1 MGCGKA
7 IDHERRDGEDKMQN
21 KTRSCERASVLPGF
35 RSISTRTRFFLFD
48 DLQLGRAPPKHKR
61 SHRDGDLDELR

>member
-1 MGCGKA
+1 M
-7 IDHERRDGEDKMQN
+7 RDETVRIRC
-21 KTRSCERASVLPGF
+21 KTKQGVVNVLVFFQASDQSQQGHG
-35 RSISTRTRFFLFD
+35 FFLFD